1 MFSSVLGQQLTV
13 VVAAVAAVYIWRK
26 TRSVPLTICIW
37 FEVCARVVS
46 AWPPI
51 FYLGAFS
58 VTLPYIA
65 LAVAV
70 AVALLNPARRG
81 APSSREKSLAS
92 NVRGFSAVLFGIVLA
107 FSFVRGALTVNL
119 KSAVV
124 EATDALLLVSLIV
137 ALVRSRLSK
146 EDLLYFARTVIITNF
161 TAVLVTS
168 ICSGLGSAGTFEYDL
183 TGDLVTTR
191 PIVAGQALCVFLSG
205 LTLAIFQVRVAR
217 DQRYLYPMAFVSVML
232 SQHRTVYVAAMASLF
247 FFFIQF
253 PRSRS
258 VLVRNSLPLLTLGL
272 PATAALVMLLW
283 PNLKAVVDSIGSQ
296 QTLNDRYFGWAQIVS
311 GFRSLNISTQ
321 LVGIPF
327 GSGWY
332 RRSVSGE
339 IEVFQPHNYY
349 VTVLVRFGWIGFG
362 TFLFTW
368 FRGLNSTL
376 RLTLSMWI
384 AMTVFCGT
392 YFPVAYMSPF
402 LVAVLFGVQSTE
414 DTSIQKMPTDAFEL
428 GKQSTSPPLRVGN

>member
-1 MFSSVLGQQLTV
+1 M
-13 VVAAVAAVYIWRK
+13 VVAAIAAVCIWRK
-26 TRSVPLTICIW
+26 TRSVPLTMCIW
-37 FEVCARVVS
+37 FEICARVVS
-46 AWPPI
+46 AWPSI
-51 FYLGAFS
+51 LYLGAFS

-65 LAVAV
+65 LVVAV
-70 AVALLNPARRG
+70 AVALLNPARKVVQ
-81 APSSREKSLAS
+81 SSREKSLAS
-92 NVRGFSAVLFGIVLA
+92 TVRGFSAVLFGIVLA
-107 FSFVRGALTVNL
+107 FSFGRGALTVNL

-137 ALVRSRLSK
+137 ALVRSRLSN
-146 EDLLYFARTVIITNF
+146 EDLLYFARTVIVTNF
-161 TAVLVTS
+161 AAVLLTS
-168 ICSGLGSAGTFEYDL
+168 ISSGLGSVGTFEYDL
-183 TGDLVTTR
+183 TGNLVTTR

-205 LTLAIFQVRVAR
+205 LTLAIFQGRAAR
-217 DQRYLYPMAFVSVML
+217 GQRYLHAMAFVSIMS
-232 SQHRTVYVAAMASLF
+232 SQHRTVYLAAMASLF

-253 PRSRS
+253 PRSRA
-258 VLVRNSLPLLTLGL
+258 VLLRYLLPLLTLGL

-296 QTLNDRYFGWAQIVS
+296 QTINDRYFGWAQIVS

-321 LVGIPF
+321 MVGIPF

-332 RRSVSGE
+332 RRSISGE
-339 IEVFQPHNYY
+339 IEVYQPHNYY

-384 AMTVFCGT
+384 AMTIFWGA
-392 YFPVAYMSPF
+392 YFPLAYMSPF
-402 LVAVLFGVQSTE
+402 LVAVLLGVQSTE
-414 DTSIQKMPTDAFEL
+414 DPSIQKLPNDAFEL
-428 GKQSTSPPLRVGN
+428 RKQSTSPPLRVGN